1 MQTDDA
7 RTENRGVR
15 AGGVAGG
22 GALKQFFGCV
32 LFFLGL
38 LNTMLTF
45 KGGFEPDPFNYL
57 LMLSGAII
65 LAIGV
70 WQSRE

>member
-7 RTENRGVR
+7 RAEKRGGR
-15 AGGVAGG
+15 A

-45 KGGFEPDPFNYL
+45 KGGLETDPFNYL
-57 LMLSGAII
+57 LMLSGALI
-65 LAIGV
+65 LSIGV

>member
-15 AGGVAGG
+15 GGA

-57 LMLSGAII
+57 LMLSGAVI